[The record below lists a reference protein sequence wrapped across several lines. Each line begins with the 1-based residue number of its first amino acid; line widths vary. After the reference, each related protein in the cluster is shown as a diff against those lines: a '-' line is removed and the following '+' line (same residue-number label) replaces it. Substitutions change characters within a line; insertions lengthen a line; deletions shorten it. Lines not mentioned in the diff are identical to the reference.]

1 MRHQAILIAVAMWA
15 GLLPVQYALAANPP
29 NFIVV
34 PGIQDPADTD
44 LVNALWVGG
53 LGCPTAARLAS
64 PSPSPYSDPACNSAH
79 GGGDATDFDNEGLLL
94 IKTGPTSNGPA
105 NNNALS
111 GATLVGV
118 QGIHLTE
125 LGYDIRAGSVCD
137 AVAPRFDIFTMSG
150 KYYQLHCS
158 DSLVPPTPTPGTGW
172 TRLRW
177 KPTGAFKAMRV
188 GGMLSA
194 QPETITDPISSIL
207 IIFDEGQE
215 PAPHS
220 GLAILDNIDVN
231 GRLVGKP

>member
-53 LGCPTAARLAS
+53 LGCPTAARIAP
-64 PSPSPYSDPACNSAH
+64 PSTSPYSDPACNSAH
-79 GGGDATDFDNEGLLL
+79 GGGDATDVDNEGLLL

-118 QGIHLTE
+118 QGIQLTE

-177 KPTGAFKAMRV
+177 NHTGGIMAIRV
-188 GGMLSA
+188 STGTT
-194 QPETITDPISSIL
+194 QQITEPISSIL
-207 IIFDEGQE
+207 IIYDEGQE
-215 PAPHS
+215 SPHNS

-231 GRLVGKP
+231 GRLVGKR